1 MSKSNQKNVII
12 TGATSGIGEAIAR
25 KFSSEGMYVA
35 LIGRRKEK
43 GEQIVN
49 DILKKGGKAFF
60 VQTDVTNSKSV
71 TAMYKTCLEKFEGL
85 VSILV
90 NNAGLSTGNAPIE
103 YVTEE
108 NWDKVMNTSAKGT
121 FLCSKA
127 VIPDMI
133 KNGGGSIVNISSA
146 GAFRGYVGGTAY
158 ASAKTAVNTLTRIM
172 AFEHGKDKIRTNCIC
187 PGSVHTEMFDGSIGA
202 FAEKMKNS
210 NGESPS
216 VDQIFANIAKG
227 VPLGRIGESKDI
239 VELVAFLSSEK
250 ASFINGA
257 LITIDGGQT
266 L

>member
-1 MSKSNQKNVII
+1 MSKPKNVIV

-25 KFSSEGMYVA
+25 KFSSEGLNVA
-35 LIGRRKEK
+35 LIGRRKDK

-49 DILKKGGKAFF
+49 DIVSNGGNAFF
-60 VQTDVTNSKSV
+60 VQTDVTDSKSV
-71 TAMYKTCLEKFEGL
+71 TNMYKTCLEKFQGKP

-90 NNAGLSTGNAPIE
+90 NNAGINAGNAPIE

-108 NWDKVMNTSAKGT
+108 NWDNVMNTSAKGT

-158 ASAKTAVNTLTRIM
+158 ASAKTAVNSLTKII
-172 AFEHGKDKIRTNCIC
+172 AFEHGKDNIRTNCIC
-187 PGSVHTEMFDGSIGA
+187 PGSIHTEMFDGSINT
-202 FAEKMKNS
+202 FSEKMKNS
-210 NGESPS
+210 NGESLS

-227 VPLGRIGESKDI
+227 IPLGRIGESEDI
-239 VELVAFLSSEK
+239 AELVSWLSSDK

-257 LITIDGGQT
+257 IITIDGGQT